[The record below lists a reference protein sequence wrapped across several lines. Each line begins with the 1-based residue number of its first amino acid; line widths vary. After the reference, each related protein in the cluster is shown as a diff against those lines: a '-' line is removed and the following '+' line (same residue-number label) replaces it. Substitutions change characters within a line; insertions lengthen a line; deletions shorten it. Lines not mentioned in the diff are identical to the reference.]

1 VRPFPPP
8 PPPQA
13 HRQRSPPPSLHCPC
27 PSPQSRPEFGP
38 RGLPLL
44 PKINSRD
51 VEIRV
56 FTHRSFA
63 ARPTHVFEDSPE
75 DPSPDNEQ
83 FSVSLS
89 ITACPPPPLTISK
102 RLEHVGDQVLGLIV
116 TDLLQSEYPYL
127 RVGPS
132 TVRIVFSCA
141 HIHLIIETVV
151 FLENAGARRWQQHTC
166 HHVRRKMAT

>member
-1 VRPFPPP
+1 M
-8 PPPQA
+8 
-13 HRQRSPPPSLHCPC
+13 
-27 PSPQSRPEFGP
+27 
-38 RGLPLL
+38 
-44 PKINSRD
+44 
-51 VEIRV
+51 RV

-83 FSVSLS
+83 FSPVSLS
-89 ITACPPPPLTISK
+89 LSPPVDDLLLPQ

-132 TVRIVFSCA
+132 TVRIVCSC
-141 HIHLIIETVV
+141 LIFRPTGDSNGIPPPFYH
-151 FLENAGARRWQQHTC
+151 FLFF
-166 HHVRRKMAT
+166 